1 MRLSNSFL
9 LIIDTS
15 LMHDLISILKRFIPP
30 YKIRVIK
37 SIIYNFLHAIF
48 GSLSIAMLIPILGI
62 IFSSQ
67 QEVTEKIPFQLDTAT
82 IKHLFNYYVTQ
93 IKIEYGPSATLILI
107 CSFAVLA
114 TALKTGFAY
123 LGAYELIYIRNGV
136 VRDIR
141 RKIYLKI
148 LSLPLPFFSE
158 ERKGDIIARM
168 TGDVQEVEASVMSS
182 LDMFFQSPILI
193 IVYIAMMLIM
203 SWQLTL
209 FVFILLPIMGTLI
222 GRVGK
227 NLKRHS
233 WEGQTKMGEILAL
246 MEETLSGLRIIK
258 AFNAEKKMD
267 TRFSEEN
274 EEYRQIQNRLMRRR
288 SLAHPM
294 SEFLGTIVIVII
306 LWFGGSLVL
315 GQNASLTPEVFI
327 SYIALFYCIIN
338 PAKNLTNAYY
348 SIQKGMAAMD
358 RIDVILNAESS
369 IQEPVHP
376 QKLTQFNNQI
386 EYKDV
391 EFSYNESKKVLKRI
405 NLTIPKGKTIALV
418 GQSGSGKS
426 TFVDLLP
433 RFYDVQKGQ
442 ITIDGID
449 IRELSFFNLRE
460 FMGNVNQDP
469 ILFND
474 TIYNNIA
481 FGVESA
487 TPEDVE
493 NAARIANAHE
503 FIMQTEKGYQTTI
516 GDRGGKL
523 SGGQRQRLS
532 IARAVLKNPPIMIL
546 DEATSALD
554 TESEKLVQEALD
566 NLMKNRTSIVIAHRL
581 STIKNADLIC
591 VFHEGEIVERGTHEE
606 LLAQKGIYT
615 KLYSMQN
622 F

>member
-1 MRLSNSFL
+1 
-9 LIIDTS
+9 
-15 LMHDLISILKRFIPP
+15 MHDLFIIFKRFIPP
-30 YKIRVIK
+30 YKFKLFK
-37 SIIYNFLHAIF
+37 SILFNFLHAIF
-48 GSLSIAMLIPILGI
+48 GSIAIAMLMPVLGI
-62 IFSSQ
+62 IFDNQ
-67 QEVTEKIPFQLDTAT
+67 KDVTSLLPFALDT
-82 IKHLFNYYVTQ
+82 KVLSNNFNYYITELKYVF
-93 IKIEYGPSATLILI
+93 GPSSTLIFVGLL
-107 CSFAVLA
+107 AVFA

-123 LGAYELIYIRNGV
+123 LAAYELIYIRNGV

-158 ERKGDIIARM
+158 ERKGDIISRM

-182 LDMFFQSPILI
+182 LDMLFQSPILI
-193 IVYIAMMLIM
+193 IVYLTAMLIM

-209 FVFILLPIMGTLI
+209 FVFILLPIMGALI
-222 GRVGK
+222 GRIGK
-227 NLKRHS
+227 NLKRRS
-233 WEGQTKMGEILAL
+233 REGQNKMGEILSL

-258 AFNAEKKMD
+258 AFNAEKKMESK
-267 TRFSEEN
+267 FSDEN
-274 EEYRQIQNRLMRRR
+274 ESYRRIQNRLMRRR
-288 SLAHPM
+288 SLAHPV

-315 GQNASLTPEVFI
+315 QHQGSLDAQGFI
-327 SYIALFYCIIN
+327 AYIAMFYSIIN

-348 SIQKGMAAMD
+348 SVQKGLAAMD
-358 RIDVILNAESS
+358 RIDMILEAEPS
-369 IQEPVHP
+369 IKESALP
-376 QKLTQFNNQI
+376 QRISEFKSCI
-386 EYKDV
+386 EYKHV
-391 EFSYNESKKVLKRI
+391 YFSYNDTKQVLKDI
-405 NLTIPKGKTIALV
+405 NITIPKGKTIALV

-426 TFVDLLP
+426 TFVDLIP
-433 RFYDVQKGQ
+433 RFYDANSGE
-442 ITIDGID
+442 ISIDGINVK
-449 IRELSFFNLRE
+449 ELSFYNLRE
-460 FMGNVNQDP
+460 LMGNVNQDP

-481 FGVESA
+481 FGVENVS
-487 TPEDVE
+487 PEQVE

-503 FIMQTEKGYQTTI
+503 FIMQTENGYQTLI

-581 STIKNADLIC
+581 STIKNADRIC
-591 VFHEGEIVERGTHEE
+591 VFHEGEIVEEGTHDE
-606 LLAQKGIYT
+606 LLHQNGIYT
-615 KLYSMQN
+615 KLYNMQN

>member
-1 MRLSNSFL
+1 MLKQFFTLMKRYIEPYRKYLVGSLILNFLSQWLNVFSFL
-9 LIIDTS
+9 
-15 LMHDLISILKRFIPP
+15 
-30 YKIRVIK
+30 
-37 SIIYNFLHAIF
+37 AI
-48 GSLSIAMLIPILGI
+48 IPILNI
-62 IFSSQ
+62 LF
-67 QEVTEKIPFQLDTAT
+67 KIDTKVYEYQPMDLA
-82 IKHLFNYYVTQ
+82 HLNKDVLMNNASYWINQTVESHGAFVVL
-93 IKIEYGPSATLILI
+93 IVMGCILILATL
-107 CSFAVLA
+107 
-114 TALKTGFAY
+114 LKTVGYFASSAIMVP
-123 LGAYELIYIRNGV
+123 LRTGI

-141 RKIYLKI
+141 IQVYAKV
-148 LSLPLPFFSE
+148 LSLPLSFFSE

-182 LDMFFQSPILI
+182 LDMLFQSPILI
-193 IVYIAMMLIM
+193 IVYLTSMLFM

-209 FVFILLPIMGTLI
+209 FVFILLPIMGLLI

-227 NLKRHS
+227 NLKRRS

-258 AFNAEKKMD
+258 AFNAEPKM
-267 TRFSEEN
+267 TEKFSTEN
-274 EEYRQIQNRLMRRR
+274 ESYRKIQNRLMRRR

-294 SEFLGTIVIVII
+294 SEFLGTIVVVII
-306 LWFGGSLVL
+306 LWFGGTLILNNTGNLS
-315 GQNASLTPEVFI
+315 GPSFI
-327 SYIALFYCIIN
+327 IYIGLFYSIIN

-348 SIQKGMAAMD
+348 SVQKGLAAME
-358 RIDVILNAESS
+358 RIDVILAAESS
-369 IQEPVHP
+369 IQEPENP
-376 QKLTQFNNQI
+376 RKLEQFQQAV

-391 EFSYNESKKVLKRI
+391 NFSYNESKQVLKNI
-405 NLTIPKGKTIALV
+405 NLVIPKGKTVALV

-433 RFYDVQKGQ
+433 RFYDVNSGK
-442 ITIDGID
+442 ICIDGID
-449 IRELSFFNLRE
+449 IRELSFYNLRE

-481 FGVESA
+481 FGIENATLEQVEQ
-487 TPEDVE
+487 
-493 NAARIANAHE
+493 AARIANAHE
-503 FIMQTEKGYQTTI
+503 FILQTEHGYQTII

-606 LLAQKGIYT
+606 LLSLNGIYT
-615 KLYSMQN
+615 KLYSMQS

>member
-1 MRLSNSFL
+1 
-9 LIIDTS
+9 
-15 LMHDLISILKRFIPP
+15 MHDLLSILRRFIPP
-30 YKIRVIK
+30 YKMRVAK
-37 SIIYNFLHAIF
+37 SILYNFLHAIF

-67 QEVTEKIPFQLDTAT
+67 QDVTEKVPFALDTDT
-82 IKHLFNYYVTQ
+82 IKQLFNYYVTQ
-93 IKIEYGPSATLILI
+93 IKYEYGASATLILI
-107 CSFAVLA
+107 GGVAIVA

-123 LGAYELIYIRNGV
+123 LGSYELIFIRNGV

-182 LDMFFQSPILI
+182 LDMFFQNPILI
-193 IVYIAMMLIM
+193 LVYLTMMLLM

-209 FVFILLPIMGTLI
+209 FVFILLPIMGWLI

-227 NLKRHS
+227 NLKRRS
-233 WEGQTKMGEILAL
+233 YEGQTKMGEILAL
-246 MEETLSGLRIIK
+246 MEETLSGLRVIK
-258 AFNAEKKMD
+258 AFNAESKMEH
-267 TRFSEEN
+267 RFSDEN
-274 EEYRQIQNRLMRRR
+274 EAYRRIQNRLMRRR

-315 GQNASLTPEVFI
+315 GESASLSPEVFI

-348 SIQKGMAAMD
+348 SIQKGLAAME
-358 RIDVILNAESS
+358 RIDVILAAESS
-369 IQEPVHP
+369 IQEPAHP
-376 QKLTQFNNQI
+376 RPIANFNSQI
-386 EYKDV
+386 EYRHV
-391 EFSYNESKKVLKRI
+391 SFSYNGTKQVLRDI

-426 TFVDLLP
+426 TLVDLLP
-433 RFYDVQKGQ
+433 RFYDVTEGA
-442 ITIDGID
+442 ILIDGTD
-449 IRELSFFNLRE
+449 IRRLSFYNLRE
-460 FMGNVNQDP
+460 LMGNVNQDP

-481 FGVESA
+481 FGVEHA
-487 TPEDVE
+487 TPEQVE
-493 NAARIANAHE
+493 QAARIANAHD
-503 FIMQTEKGYQTTI
+503 FILQTEHGYQTVI

-566 NLMKNRTSIVIAHRL
+566 NLMRNRTSIVIAHRL

-591 VFHEGEIVERGTHEE
+591 VFHDGQIVERGTHNE
-606 LLAQKGIYT
+606 LLRQNGIYT
-615 KLYSMQN
+615 KLYNMQN

>member
-1 MRLSNSFL
+1 
-9 LIIDTS
+9 
-15 LMHDLISILKRFIPP
+15 MHDLLSILKRFIPP

-37 SIIYNFLHAIF
+37 SILYNFLHAIF

-67 QEVTEKIPFQLDTAT
+67 QDVTEKVPFALDTAT
-82 IKHLFNYYVTQ
+82 LKHLFNYYVTQ
-93 IKIEYGPSATLILI
+93 IKLEYGPSVTLIFI
-107 CSFAVLA
+107 GAIAIIA

-193 IVYIAMMLIM
+193 LVYLAMMLIM
-203 SWQLTL
+203 SWEMTL
-209 FVFILLPIMGTLI
+209 FVFILLPIMGALI
-222 GRVGK
+222 GKVGK

-246 MEETLSGLRIIK
+246 MEETLSGLRVIK
-258 AFNAEKKMD
+258 AFNAESKMEH
-267 TRFSEEN
+267 RFAEEN
-274 EEYRQIQNRLMRRR
+274 ESYRRIQNRLMRRR

-315 GQNASLTPEVFI
+315 GENASLTPEVFI

-348 SIQKGMAAMD
+348 SIQKGLAAMD
-358 RIDVILNAESS
+358 RIDVILAAESS
-369 IQEPVHP
+369 IQEPEQP
-376 QKLTQFNNQI
+376 ERLQKFTGNI
-386 EYKDV
+386 EYRHVD
-391 EFSYNESKKVLKRI
+391 FSYNSSKQVLKDI
-405 NLTIPKGKTIALV
+405 CLTIPKGKTVALV

-433 RFYDVQKGQ
+433 RFYDVTRGA
-442 ITIDGID
+442 ILIDGID
-449 IRELSFFNLRE
+449 IRRLSFYNLRE
-460 FMGNVNQDP
+460 LMGNVNQDP

-487 TPEDVE
+487 TP
-493 NAARIANAHE
+493 NAHD
-503 FIMQTEKGYQTTI
+503 FIMQTEKGYQTVI

-554 TESEKLVQEALD
+554 TESEKLVQQALD

-591 VFHEGEIVERGTHEE
+591 VFHDGQIVERGTHEE
-606 LLAQKGIYT
+606 LLEANGIYT
-615 KLYSMQN
+615 KLYNMQN

>member
-1 MRLSNSFL
+1 
-9 LIIDTS
+9 
-15 LMHDLISILKRFIPP
+15 MHDLFSILKRFIPP
-30 YKIRVIK
+30 YRWRVVK
-37 SIIYNFLHAIF
+37 SVVYNFLHALF
-48 GSLSIAMLIPILGI
+48 GSVSIAMLIPILGI
-62 IFSSQ
+62 IFNSRE
-67 QEVTEKIPFQLDTAT
+67 EVTERVAFAWDMASLKE
-82 IKHLFNYYVTQ
+82 LFNYHVTQ
-93 IKIEYGPSATLILI
+93 VKLEYGPSVTLLLI
-107 CSFAVLA
+107 GLVAVVA

-123 LGAYELIYIRNGV
+123 MGSFELIFIRNGV

-141 RKIYLKI
+141 RRIYKKI

-158 ERKGDIIARM
+158 ERKGDIISRM

-182 LDMFFQSPILI
+182 LDMFFQNPILI
-193 IVYIAMMLIM
+193 IVYLTMMLLM
-203 SWQLTL
+203 SWELTL

-227 NLKRHS
+227 SLKRHS
-233 WEGQTKMGEILAL
+233 WEGQTKLGEILAL

-258 AFNAEKKMD
+258 AFNAEGKMED
-267 TRFSEEN
+267 RFAEEN
-274 EEYRQIQNRLMRRR
+274 ETYRRIQNRLMRRR

-315 GQNASLTPEVFI
+315 GESAALTPEVFI

-348 SIQKGMAAMD
+348 NIQKGLAAME
-358 RIDVILNAESS
+358 RIDVILEAESS
-369 IQEPVHP
+369 IREPEQP
-376 QKLTQFNNQI
+376 KELKEFREQI
-386 EYKDV
+386 EYKGV
-391 EFSYNESKKVLKRI
+391 TFSYNESKQVLKGI
-405 NLTIPKGKTIALV
+405 NLVIPKGKTVALV

-433 RFYDVQKGQ
+433 RFYDVQQGS
-442 ITIDGID
+442 ITIDGQD

-481 FGVESA
+481 FGVEHA
-487 TPEDVE
+487 TQEEVE
-493 NAARIANAHE
+493 QAARIANAHD
-503 FIMQTEKGYQTTI
+503 FIMQTEQGYQTVI

-606 LLAQKGIYT
+606 LLAQRGIYT
-615 KLYSMQN
+615 KLYQMQN

>member
-48 GSLSIAMLIPILGI
+48 GTLSIAMLIPILGI

-107 CSFAVLA
+107 GSFAVLA

>member
-1 MRLSNSFL
+1 
-9 LIIDTS
+9 
-15 LMHDLISILKRFIPP
+15 MHDFISILKRFIPP

-37 SIIYNFLHAIF
+37 SVIYNFLHAIF

-67 QEVTEKIPFQLDTAT
+67 QEVTEKIPFQFDSMT

-93 IKIEYGPSATLILI
+93 IKIEYGPSATLIMI
-107 CSFAVLA
+107 GSIAVLA

-193 IVYIAMMLIM
+193 IVYLAMMLIM

-267 TRFSEEN
+267 SRFSKEN
-274 EEYRQIQNRLMRRR
+274 EEYRRIQNRLMRRR

-358 RIDVILNAESS
+358 RIDVILNAVSS
-369 IQEPVHP
+369 IQESAHP
-376 QKLTQFNNQI
+376 KELTQFNNQI

-391 EFSYNESKKVLKRI
+391 EFSYNDSKKVLKRI
-405 NLTIPKGKTIALV
+405 NLTIPKGKTVALV

-487 TPEDVE
+487 TSEQVE

-503 FIMQTEKGYQTTI
+503 FIMQTEKGYQTII

>member
-1 MRLSNSFL
+1 
-9 LIIDTS
+9 
-15 LMHDLISILKRFIPP
+15 MHDLLSILKRFIPP

-37 SIIYNFLHAIF
+37 SILYNFLHAIF

-67 QEVTEKIPFQLDTAT
+67 QDVTEKVPFALDTAT
-82 IKHLFNYYVTQ
+82 LKHLFNYYVTQ
-93 IKIEYGPSATLILI
+93 IKLEYGPSVTLIFI
-107 CSFAVLA
+107 GAIAIVA

-193 IVYIAMMLIM
+193 LVYLAMMLIM
-203 SWQLTL
+203 SWEMTL
-209 FVFILLPIMGTLI
+209 FVFILLPIMGALI
-222 GRVGK
+222 GKVGK

-246 MEETLSGLRIIK
+246 MEETLSGLRVIK
-258 AFNAEKKMD
+258 AFNAESKMEH
-267 TRFSEEN
+267 RFAEEN
-274 EEYRQIQNRLMRRR
+274 ESYRRIQNRLMRRR

-315 GQNASLTPEVFI
+315 GENASLTPEVFI

-348 SIQKGMAAMD
+348 SIQKGLAAMD
-358 RIDVILNAESS
+358 RIDVILAAESS
-369 IQEPVHP
+369 IQEPKQP
-376 QKLTQFNNQI
+376 ERLQQFTGNI
-386 EYKDV
+386 EYRHVD
-391 EFSYNESKKVLKRI
+391 FSYNSSKQVLKDI
-405 NLTIPKGKTIALV
+405 CLTIPKGKTVALV

-433 RFYDVQKGQ
+433 RFYDVTRGA
-442 ITIDGID
+442 ILIDGID
-449 IRELSFFNLRE
+449 IRRLSFYNLRE
-460 FMGNVNQDP
+460 LMGNVNQDP

-474 TIYNNIA
+474 TIYNNIS

-487 TPEDVE
+487 TPEQVE
-493 NAARIANAHE
+493 QAARIANAHD
-503 FIMQTEKGYQTTI
+503 FIMQTEKGYQTVI

-554 TESEKLVQEALD
+554 TESEKLVQQALD

-591 VFHEGEIVERGTHEE
+591 VFHDGQIVERGTHEE
-606 LLAQKGIYT
+606 LLEANGIYT
-615 KLYSMQN
+615 KLYNMQN

>member
-1 MRLSNSFL
+1 
-9 LIIDTS
+9 
-15 LMHDLISILKRFIPP
+15 MHDLISILRRFIPP
-30 YKIRVIK
+30 YKIRVTK
-37 SIIYNFLHAIF
+37 SIIFNFLHAIF

-62 IFSSQ
+62 IFDSQ
-67 QEVTEKIPFQLDTAT
+67 KDVTEKIPFAFDAAT
-82 IKHLFNYYVTQ
+82 LKHLFNYYITQ
-93 IKIEYGPSATLILI
+93 VKVNYGPSATLILI
-107 CSFAVLA
+107 GGMAVIA

-141 RKIYLKI
+141 RKIYRKI

-158 ERKGDIIARM
+158 ERKGDIISRM

-182 LDMFFQSPILI
+182 LDMLFQSPILI
-193 IVYIAMMLIM
+193 LVYLAMMLIM

-209 FVFILLPIMGTLI
+209 FVFILLPVMGLLI

-267 TRFSEEN
+267 QRFLLEN
-274 EEYRQIQNRLMRRR
+274 EAYRRIQNRLMRRR

-315 GQNASLTPEVFI
+315 EQHGNLTPQGFI

-348 SIQKGMAAMD
+348 SVQKGLAAMD
-358 RIDVILNAESS
+358 RIDVILRAESS
-369 IQEPVHP
+369 IQEKETPE
-376 QKLTQFNNQI
+376 KIEQFNDKIVYNH
-386 EYKDV
+386 V
-391 EFSYNESKKVLKRI
+391 SFSYNESKQVLKDI
-405 NLTIPKGKTIALV
+405 SLTIPKGKTIALV

-433 RFYDVQKGQ
+433 RFYDIQAGS
-442 ITIDGID
+442 ITIDGTD
-449 IRELSFFNLRE
+449 IRNLSFYNLRE
-460 FMGNVNQDP
+460 LMGNVNQDP

-481 FGVESA
+481 FGVENA
-487 TPEDVE
+487 TPEQVE
-493 NAARIANAHE
+493 NAARIANAHD
-503 FIMQTEKGYQTTI
+503 FILQTEHGYDTII

-591 VFHEGEIVERGTHEE
+591 VFHEGEIVEQGTHDA
-606 LLAQKGIYT
+606 LLNQNGIYT
-615 KLYSMQN
+615 KLYNMQN